1 MVFPSA
7 IAVHR
12 ITAEVRRCADAVQK
26 IGLNHPMNTTHQHT
40 LVTHLGP
47 VHVARCGQGLPLL
60 LLHQTPRS
68 WREYE
73 HVLPLLGQ
81 QADCVAM
88 DTVGYGDT
96 PAFADGQ
103 PRIERW
109 AHTALAL
116 MDALGFADC
125 VVVGHHTGA
134 VIAMEMAAQA
144 PERVRALVLSS
155 CPYVDAER
163 RARHGQHAVVDGVE
177 PRADGGHL
185 LDLWRGRQGFYP
197 PGDVVLLERFVADAL
212 RAEGRAAQGHLTV
225 NRYRMEE
232 RIGLV
237 RCPTLL
243 IGATADP
250 HAYPAVPRLA
260 QALPHAQRVD
270 IDGGMVPLPEQLP
283 QAFADAVG
291 HFLTELSA

>member
-1 MVFPSA
+1 MDTPSQHT
-7 IAVHR
+7 V
-12 ITAEVRRCADAVQK
+12 
-26 IGLNHPMNTTHQHT
+26 NTT
-40 LVTHLGP
+40 LGP
-47 VHVARCGQGLPLL
+47 VHVARCGQGRPLL

-73 HVLPLLGQ
+73 HVLPLLGP

-96 PAFADGQ
+96 PPFADGQ
-103 PRIERW
+103 PSIERW
-109 AHTALAL
+109 AATALAL
-116 MDALGFADC
+116 MDALGFVDC
-125 VVVGHHTGA
+125 VVAGHHTGA

-155 CPYVDAER
+155 CPYVDAQR
-163 RARHGQHAVVDGVE
+163 RAHHGQRAVVDGVV

-225 NRYRMEE
+225 NRYHMEE

-237 RCPTLL
+237 RCPALL

-270 IDGGMVPLPEQLP
+270 IDGAMVPLPEQLP

-291 HFLTELSA
+291 RFLAGLPA